1 MPKVREVQRSTSP
14 DVEEYRKRI
23 RGGRP
28 GVYSYVKLLGLETD
42 DPLKLVVRVQR
53 GLSFS
58 ALERFQKNTALS
70 TVDLAQVVQIPV
82 RTLMR
87 RKRQGR
93 LQPDESDRLLRA
105 SRIFGRALELF
116 EGDIAAARRWLST
129 PLPAFGGARPIAVA
143 GTDVGATEVDNV
155 IGRLEHGIPT

>member
-14 DVEEYRKRI
+14 DVAEYRKRI

-87 RKRQGR
+87 RKRRGR

-129 PLPAFGGARPIAVA
+129 PLQAFGGARPIAVA
-143 GTDVGATEVDNV
+143 GTDVGATEVDNL

>member
-1 MPKVREVQRSTSP
+1 MPKLFEDERSAAP

-23 RGGRP
+23 RSGRP
-28 GVYSYVKLLGLETD
+28 GAYYYVRLLGLETD
-42 DPLKLVVRVQR
+42 DPLKLVARVQR
-53 GLSFS
+53 GLPYGSV
-58 ALERFQKNTALS
+58 ERFLRNTALS
-70 TVDLAQVVQIPV
+70 IIDLAQIVQIPV

-87 RKRQGR
+87 RKAQRR

-129 PLPAFGGARPIAVA
+129 PLRAFGGARPFAVA
-143 GTDVGATEVDNV
+143 GTDVGAREVDNL

>member
-1 MPKVREVQRSTSP
+1 MPTLWGDERSAPP

-23 RGGRP
+23 RSGGP
-28 GVYSYVKLLGLETD
+28 GAYYYVKLLGLEVD
-42 DPLKLVVRVQR
+42 DPLKLVARVQK
-53 GLSFS
+53 GLPYG
-58 ALERFQKNTALS
+58 ALERFLRNTALS
-70 TVDLAQVVQIPV
+70 ISDLAQIVQIPL

-87 RKRQGR
+87 RKAQRR

-129 PLPAFGGARPIAVA
+129 PLPAIGGARPIAVA
-143 GTDVGATEVDNV
+143 STDVGAREVDNL

>member
-1 MPKVREVQRSTSP
+1 MPNLLEDERSAPP
-14 DVEEYRKRI
+14 DVEEYRTRI
-23 RGGRP
+23 RSGGTGP
-28 GVYSYVKLLGLETD
+28 YYYVKLLGLEVD
-42 DPLKLVVRVQR
+42 DPLKLVARVQK
-53 GLSFS
+53 GLPYG
-58 ALERFQKNTALS
+58 ALERFLRNTALS
-70 TVDLAQVVQIPV
+70 IIDLAQIVRIPV

-87 RKRQGR
+87 RKAQRR

-143 GTDVGATEVDNV
+143 STDVGAREVDNL

>member
-1 MPKVREVQRSTSP
+1 MPKVREVQRSPSA
-14 DVEEYRKRI
+14 DVEAYRYRI

-28 GVYSYVKLLGLETD
+28 GAYYYVKLLGLETD
-42 DPLKLVVRVQR
+42 DPLKLVARVQR
-53 GLSFS
+53 GLPFG
-58 ALERFQKNTALS
+58 ALERFQRNTALS
-70 TVDLAQVVQIPV
+70 TIELAQVVQIPV

-87 RKRQGR
+87 RKAQRR

-105 SRIFGRALELF
+105 SRMFGRALELF
-116 EGDIAAARRWLST
+116 EGDVAAARRWLSS

-143 GTDVGATEVDNV
+143 TTDVGATEVDNL

>member
-1 MPKVREVQRSTSP
+1 MPKRWEDERSRP
-14 DVEEYRKRI
+14 LDVEEYRKRI
-23 RGGRP
+23 RAGRP
-28 GVYSYVKLLGLETD
+28 GAYFYVKLLGLEPD
-42 DPLKLVVRVQR
+42 DPLKLVVRVQK
-53 GLSFS
+53 GLSFA
-58 ALERFQKNTALS
+58 ALERFQRNTALS
-70 TVDLAQVVQIPV
+70 TIDLAQVVQIPV

-87 RKRQGR
+87 RKAQGR

-129 PLPAFGGARPIAVA
+129 PLRAFGGARPIAVA
-143 GTDVGATEVDNV
+143 GTDVGAGEVDNL

>member
-1 MPKVREVQRSTSP
+1 MPNLLDDERSAPP
-14 DVEEYRKRI
+14 DVAAYRKRI
-23 RGGRP
+23 RSGRP
-28 GVYSYVKLLGLETD
+28 GAHYYVKLLGLETD
-42 DPLKLVVRVQR
+42 DPLKLAARVQR
-53 GLSFS
+53 GLPFG
-58 ALERFQKNTALS
+58 ALERFQRNTALS
-70 TVDLAQVVQIPV
+70 TIDLAEVVQIPV

-87 RKRQGR
+87 RKAQRR

-129 PLPAFGGARPIAVA
+129 PLRAFGGARPIAVA
-143 GTDVGATEVDNV
+143 STDVGAGEVDNL

>member
-1 MPKVREVQRSTSP
+1 MPNLLADERSAPP

-23 RGGRP
+23 RSGRP
-28 GVYSYVKLLGLETD
+28 GAYYYVTLLGLETA
-42 DPLKLVVRVQR
+42 DPLKLVARVQR
-53 GLSFS
+53 GLPFG
-58 ALERFQKNTALS
+58 ALERFQRNTALS
-70 TVDLAQVVQIPV
+70 TIDLAQVVQIPV

-87 RKRQGR
+87 RKAQRR

-105 SRIFGRALELF
+105 SRMFGRALELF
-116 EGDIAAARRWLST
+116 EGDVAAARRWLSS

-143 GTDVGATEVDNV
+143 TTDVGATEVDNL

>member
-1 MPKVREVQRSTSP
+1 MPKLFEDERSAPP

-23 RGGRP
+23 RSGRP
-28 GVYSYVKLLGLETD
+28 GACHYVKLLGLATD
-42 DPLKLVVRVQR
+42 DPLKLVARVQR
-53 GLSFS
+53 GLPYGSV
-58 ALERFQKNTALS
+58 ERFLRNTALS
-70 TVDLAQVVQIPV
+70 IIDLAQVVQIPV

-87 RKRQGR
+87 RKAQRR

-129 PLPAFGGARPIAVA
+129 PLPAFGGARPFAVA
-143 GTDVGATEVDNV
+143 GTDVGAREVDNL

>member
-1 MPKVREVQRSTSP
+1 MPKVREVQGSVSP
-14 DVEEYRKRI
+14 DVEEYRKSI

-28 GVYSYVKLLGLETD
+28 GVYSYVKLLGLEAD
-42 DPLKLVVRVQR
+42 DLLKLVVRVQR

-82 RTLMR
+82 PTLMR

-105 SRIFGRALELF
+105 SRILGRALELF

-129 PLPAFGGARPIAVA
+129 PLRAFGGARPIAVA
-143 GTDVGATEVDNV
+143 GTDVGVTEVDNL

>member
-1 MPKVREVQRSTSP
+1 MPKLLDDERSAPP

-23 RGGRP
+23 RSGRP
-28 GVYSYVKLLGLETD
+28 GAYYYVRLLGLEPD
-42 DPLKLVVRVQR
+42 DPLKLVARVQR
-53 GLSFS
+53 GLPFGSV
-58 ALERFQKNTALS
+58 ERFLRNTALS
-70 TVDLAQVVQIPV
+70 IIELAQVVQIPV

-87 RKRQGR
+87 RKAQRR

-129 PLPAFGGARPIAVA
+129 PLPAFGGARPIRVA
-143 GTDVGATEVDNV
+143 STDVGAREVDNL